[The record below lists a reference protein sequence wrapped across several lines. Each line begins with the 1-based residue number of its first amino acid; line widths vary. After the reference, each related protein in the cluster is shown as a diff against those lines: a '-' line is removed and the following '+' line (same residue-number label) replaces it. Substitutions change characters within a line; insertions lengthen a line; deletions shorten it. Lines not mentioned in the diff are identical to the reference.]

1 VFTRNH
7 LCFTIHIPRHH
18 SSGTSHRAAPEEQR
32 MPEDKSRPPQDRPW
46 ENGWTLDTSRTP
58 GTRRLYL
65 AGTMAVA
72 TIVACV
78 AAIAAT
84 DNGDDNP
91 SKTARDEGGLISF
104 SSQPA
109 TTTAPQGDSGLSSV
123 SPTPRGPRQQ
133 GTGPTVAVTTS
144 PKPPKPTASKG
155 GSSKPKP
162 SATYRSF
169 RSVNY
174 PSRFWHVDD
183 GYVGLDPVSGSQ
195 SREDATFK
203 QVKGLADASCYSFT
217 TRDGTYLR
225 HRSFV
230 LRAERNDGSSLFKQD
245 ATFCLRDAAYTG
257 GAKMLESVNYPGYFL
272 RHKNFV
278 IRLERF
284 EYSSQYLSDSSF
296 QLVGGLA

>member
-1 VFTRNH
+1 
-7 LCFTIHIPRHH
+7 
-18 SSGTSHRAAPEEQR
+18 
-32 MPEDKSRPPQDRPW
+32 MPVDKSRPPQDRPW

-65 AGTMAVA
+65 AGALAVA
-72 TIVACV
+72 TIIACV
-78 AAIAAT
+78 AAVAAT
-84 DNGDDNP
+84 DNKADDP

-109 TTTAPQGDSGLSSV
+109 TTEAPLGDSGLSSV

-133 GTGPTVAVTTS
+133 GIEPTVTVTET
-144 PKPPKPTASKG
+144 PKPPKSTASKG
-155 GSSKPKP
+155 SSAKPKP
-162 SATYRSF
+162 SVTYRSV
-169 RSVNY
+169 RSVNF
-174 PSRFWHVDD
+174 PDRFWHVDD
-183 GYVGLDPVSGSQ
+183 GYVGVDPVSGAQ

-203 QVKGLADASCYSFT
+203 QVKGLANASCYSFAT
-217 TRDGTYLR
+217 QDGKYLR

-230 LRAERNDGSSLFKQD
+230 LRAERDDGSSLFEQD
-245 ATFCLRDAAYTG
+245 ATFCPREAAYTS
-257 GAKMLESVNYPGYFL
+257 ATMLESVNYPGYFL

-278 IRLERF
+278 VRLERF